1 MLFRHPEINQETAT
15 MTQTRQLA
23 RARGFTLIEL
33 LIVVIIL
40 AVLAA
45 IVVPQFA
52 NTTIDAKEAT
62 LDANLSAMRSAI
74 EQYKVQ
80 HGAYPSTT
88 AATAGTACATPAV
101 KGTGAINTPQAF
113 IDQMTMATDKNGNA
127 CSAADPVTY
136 KFGPYL
142 RGKVPN
148 EPINDKGS
156 AIADIAVATTGT
168 PVALATTVVTGGWLF
183 DNKSGQFVMNSGVMD
198 SKGTVPYFQ
207 H

>member
-1 MLFRHPEINQETAT
+1 MTKSRLFS
-15 MTQTRQLA
+15 

-80 HGAYPSTT
+80 HGAYPATT
-88 AATAGTACATPAV
+88 AASGGTLCPSSAT
-101 KGTGAINTPQAF
+101 KGTGAAGSAQAF
-113 IDQMTMATDKNGNA
+113 IDQMTMATDKTGAA
-127 CSAADPVTY
+127 CSTADAVNF

-156 AIADIAVATTGT
+156 AATEISVATTGA
-168 PVALATTVVTGGWLF
+168 PVALDATVVTGGWLF
-183 DNKSGQFVMNSGVMD
+183 DNKSGLFIMNSGVMD
-198 SKGTVPYFQ
+198 SKGTVAYYK